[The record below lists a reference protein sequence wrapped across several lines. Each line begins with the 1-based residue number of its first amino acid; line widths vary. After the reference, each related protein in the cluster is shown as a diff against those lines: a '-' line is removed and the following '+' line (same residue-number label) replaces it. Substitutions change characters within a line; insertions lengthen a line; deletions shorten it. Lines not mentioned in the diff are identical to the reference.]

1 MLFLLMRLTHSNNQG
16 LFHELRVYKPNRGF
30 YTILA
35 PSGFFRTYKSLK
47 KFLKK
52 LVYSKNKPNRS
63 FIYFLPFFQLNPS
76 LSFMP
81 FSKNHL
87 SNQSLR
93 FLGISKDPYRQ
104 RIFVTCIIRQVASFY
119 HVNEIFH
126 KYVKQNR
133 AKYGSLGNS
142 RSYILPCRMQNVSNF
157 YPLPS
162 IRKIVSRSEILHF
175 NARRLQLCLT
185 IRFMQFLG
193 TV

>member
-1 MLFLLMRLTHSNNQG
+1 MNYEFINRTDDFIQS
-16 LFHELRVYKPNRGF
+16 LFHQGS
-30 YTILA
+30 
-35 PSGFFRTYKSLK
+35 SGPKSLK
-47 KFLKK
+47 TFLKK

-63 FIYFLPFFQLNPS
+63 FIYFLPVFQLNPYCRNARS
-76 LSFMP
+76 RQVPSPQPRIQSAGFSGFMP

-104 RIFVTCIIRQVASFY
+104 RSRIFVTRIIRQVASFY
-119 HVNEIFH
+119 RVNEIFH

-133 AKYGSLGNS
+133 AKYGSLGNFS
-142 RSYILPCRMQNVSNF
+142 RYILPCRMQNVSNV

-175 NARRLQLCLT
+175 NAIDVCSC
-185 IRFMQFLG
+185 I
-193 TV
+193 